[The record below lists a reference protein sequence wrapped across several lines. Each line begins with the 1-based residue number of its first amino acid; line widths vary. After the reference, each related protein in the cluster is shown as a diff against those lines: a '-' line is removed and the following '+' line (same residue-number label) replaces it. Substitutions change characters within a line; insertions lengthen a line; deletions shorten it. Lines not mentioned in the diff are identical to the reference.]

1 MFNRLSQKTLDNQ
14 TSREVLEDLRTLDDG
29 ALVGL
34 MKQGR
39 QDALGEVVRR
49 YRQQVARVVIG
60 MLGNTPEA
68 DDVGQETFIRF
79 WNNMDAYTHDAR
91 ISTFL
96 TRIAINLSINE
107 IRKRKRK
114 LEWIS
119 SAKAEA
125 GRQVIDDTLSGQY
138 EREHIEAALRMLDEQ
153 QRAVVVMRLVQG
165 YSTKETADMLNIPLG
180 TVLSRLSRA
189 LDKLRLS
196 LKQLDAI

>member
-1 MFNRLSQKTLDNQ
+1 M
-14 TSREVLEDLRTLDDG
+14 RTLDDG

-39 QDALGEVVRR
+39 QEALGEVMRR
-49 YRQQVARVVIG
+49 HRQQVARVIIG

-79 WNNMDAYTHDAR
+79 WNNMEAYTLDAR
-91 ISTFL
+91 ISTYL

-114 LEWIS
+114 QEWFS
-119 SAKAEA
+119 NAKSEA
-125 GRQVIDDTLSGQY
+125 GRQVVDETLN
-138 EREHIEAALRMLDEQ
+138 ERYNMEHIEAALQQLDEQ
-153 QRAVVVMRLVQG
+153 QRAVVVLRLLQG
-165 YSTKETADMLNIPLG
+165 YSTKETAEMLHIPLG

-189 LDKLRLS
+189 LDKLRLN
-196 LKQLDAI
+196 LKKLDEI

>member
-1 MFNRLSQKTLDNQ
+1 MFNQLNQKTLDKPNIAP
-14 TSREVLEDLRTLDDG
+14 VLEDLRTLDDA
-29 ALVGL
+29 ALVVL
-34 MKQGR
+34 MKKGR
-39 QDALGEVVRR
+39 QEALGEVVRR

-79 WNNMDAYTHDAR
+79 WNNMEAYTHDAR
-91 ISTFL
+91 ISTYL

-107 IRKRKRK
+107 LRKRKRK
-114 LEWIS
+114 QEWFS
-119 SAKAEA
+119 STKSEA
-125 GRQVIDDTLSGQY
+125 GGPLVDDSLSGRY

-165 YSTKETADMLNIPLG
+165 YSTKETADMLNIPMG

-189 LDKLRLS
+189 LDKLRLN
-196 LKQLDAI
+196 LKKLDVI

>member
-1 MFNRLSQKTLDNQ
+1 M
-14 TSREVLEDLRTLDDG
+14 EDLRTLDDG
-29 ALVGL
+29 ALVRL

-39 QDALGEVVRR
+39 QDALGEVMRR
-49 YRQQVARVVIG
+49 HRQQVARVVIG

-79 WNNMDAYTHDAR
+79 WNNMEAYTHEAK

-114 LEWIS
+114 QEWIS
-119 SAKAEA
+119 NTKAEA
-125 GRQVIDDTLSGQY
+125 GRPAVDESLDQRYQM
-138 EREHIEAALRMLDEQ
+138 EHIEAALQQLDEQ

-165 YSTKETADMLNIPLG
+165 YSTRETAEMLQVPLG

-189 LDKLRLS
+189 LDRLRLI
-196 LKQLDAI
+196 LKKHEEI

>member
-1 MFNRLSQKTLDNQ
+1 M
-14 TSREVLEDLRTLDDG
+14 DDA

-114 LEWIS
+114 QEWVS

>member
-1 MFNRLSQKTLDNQ
+1 M
-14 TSREVLEDLRTLDDG
+14 EDLRTLDDG

-34 MKQGR
+34 MKLGR

-49 YRQQVARVVIG
+49 YQQQVARVVIG

-79 WNNMDAYTHDAR
+79 WNNMHAYTHDAK

-114 LEWIS
+114 QEWIS
-119 SAKAEA
+119 NAKAETS
-125 GRQVIDDTLSGQY
+125 GVMVDDTLIGRY
-138 EREHIEAALRMLDEQ
+138 EREHIEAALHMLDEQ
-153 QRAVVVMRLVQG
+153 QRAVVIMRLVQG
-165 YSTKETADMLNIPLG
+165 YSTKETADLLNIPLG

-189 LDKLRLS
+189 LDKLRLNI
-196 LKQLDAI
+196 KKLDAI

>member
-49 YRQQVARVVIG
+49 HRQQVARVVIG

-79 WNNMDAYTHDAR
+79 WNNIDAYTLDAK

-114 LEWIS
+114 QEWIS
-119 SAKAEA
+119 RTKAEA
-125 GRQVIDDTLSGQY
+125 REQIVDESIYRRY
-138 EREHIEAALRMLDEQ
+138 EREHIEAALQNLDEP
-153 QRAVVVMRLVQG
+153 QRAVVVMRLLQG
-165 YSTKETADMLNIPLG
+165 FSTKETAEMLRIPLG

-189 LDKLRLS
+189 LDKLRLN
-196 LKQLDAI
+196 LKKLEEI

>member
-1 MFNRLSQKTLDNQ
+1 M
-14 TSREVLEDLRTLDDG
+14 EDLRTLDDG

-114 LEWIS
+114 QEWVS

-125 GRQVIDDTLSGQY
+125 GRQVIDDTMSGQY

-153 QRAVVVMRLVQG
+153 QRAVVVMRLIQG